1 MRKSPLAI
9 KHATSTSL
17 MPWVPGFHAAGVAAP
32 IAAKLRIDMA
42 IIFRVVLMDARRGK
56 YRIQI

>member
-1 MRKSPLAI
+1 MI
-9 KHATSTSL
+9 KHAIQHQPHAL
-17 MPWVPGFHAAGVAAP
+17 RLGFTPQAQQRP